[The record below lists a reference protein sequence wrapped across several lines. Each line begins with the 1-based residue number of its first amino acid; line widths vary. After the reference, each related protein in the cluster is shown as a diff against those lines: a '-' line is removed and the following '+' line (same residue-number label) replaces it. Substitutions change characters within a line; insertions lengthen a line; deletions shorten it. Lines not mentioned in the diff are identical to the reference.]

1 MMDAGLLG
9 LIHSVADELGFE
21 LVDVR
26 QGGSPQRPVL
36 RVRVDLTDARP
47 GHSITVDQCA
57 TMSRSLERALEES
70 GAVGPRYVL
79 EVSSPGVERPVRW
92 PEHWRR
98 YRGQEVRVTATGL
111 GKRVTAAIAAVPD
124 EDHVVLRRP
133 DGREVTVS
141 LADVQEATLVVDWA
155 AIGKP

>member
-1 MMDAGLLG
+1 MDAGLLG
-9 LIHSVADELGFE
+9 LIHKVADEHALE

-26 QGGSPQRPVL
+26 QGGGAGRPVL
-36 RVRVDLTDARP
+36 RVRVDLPDARP
-47 GHSITVDQCA
+47 GHGITLDQCA
-57 TMSRSLERALEES
+57 ALSRSLEHALEEA

-98 YRGQEVRVTATGL
+98 YRGRGVRVSAAGL
-111 GKRVTAAIAAVPD
+111 GKRVTAVIADVPD
-124 EDHVVLRRP
+124 DDHVVLRRP

-141 LADVQEATLVVDWA
+141 LADVREATLVVDWT